1 MINQLELCGE
11 GSQKTEEYT
20 IVIHDQ
26 KKVNTVGMCLENTLS
41 NSSDQPLCPSW
52 VFW

>member
-1 MINQLELCGE
+1 MIKQLELCSD

-26 KKVNTVGMCLENTLS
+26 KKKKSEYS
-41 NSSDQPLCPSW
+41 RD
-52 VFW
+52 VFGKHPR